1 MRSRPFIVLYAAVF
15 VATFGISLVSPLL
28 PVYAENLGATGIWIG
43 FTFASFAITYSI
55 SGPLI
60 GRLSDRYPRKP
71 FIIFGLLCYLAAAL
85 GYLTA
90 DNFTQIIAFRMLS
103 GVGTG
108 LIFSVARAY
117 IGEMVPAGFEGR
129 WFGVFATADII
140 GFGSGPMFAG
150 LMRSWLGFDA
160 VFIAMALI
168 MGAATLIITIL
179 LPPRPPQTQNTT
191 QKALFQTNA
200 SIWAALKDRL
210 TVALTFHH
218 VLFAFS
224 WGSIL
229 AFLAVRLENEL
240 FITPVAIGLAFGV
253 QNFSSGFSQPLMG
266 WLTDHMNRIG
276 LAALGLM
283 LAGACVLA
291 IGTVDSLLFIMVLMI
306 LLGASGAMSQ
316 VATSALEI
324 VAGRR
329 VGLGTVIGLGSSGG
343 GVGILCGAVLGGYL
357 VDLFGTAA
365 AFLFAGTVMIVG
377 APIFLLMIK
386 GEETHS
392 EFEFSRR
399 IV

>member
-1 MRSRPFIVLYAAVF
+1 MRSRPFIVLYVAVF

-28 PVYAENLGATGIWIG
+28 PVYAENLGATGVWIG
-43 FTFASFAITYSI
+43 FTFASFAITHSI

-60 GRLSDRYPRKP
+60 GRLSDRYQRKP
-71 FIIFGLLCYLAAAL
+71 FIILGLLCYLAAAL

-90 DNFTQIIAFRMLS
+90 DSFAQIIAFRMLS

-117 IGEMVPAGFEGR
+117 IGEMVPSGYEGR

-150 LMRSWLGFDA
+150 LIRGWLGFDA

-168 MGAATLIITIL
+168 MGASTLIIMIL
-179 LPPRPPQTQNTT
+179 LPPRPPQALNTN

-200 SIWAALKDRL
+200 SIWNALKDRL
-210 TVALTFHH
+210 TVALTFRH
-218 VLFAFS
+218 VLFSFS
-224 WGSIL
+224 WGSTL

-240 FITPVAIGLAFGV
+240 LIGPVAIGLAFGV
-253 QNFSSGFSQPLMG
+253 QNFASGISQPMLG
-266 WLTDHMNRIG
+266 WLTDHMNRVILVAVG
-276 LAALGLM
+276 LVF
-283 LAGACVLA
+283 AGGCVVAVGSVGNLP
-291 IGTVDSLLFIMVLMI
+291 LVLVFMI
-306 LLGASGAMSQ
+306 LLGASGAMTQ
-316 VATSALEI
+316 VAASALEI

-357 VDLFGTAA
+357 VDLFDTSA
-365 AFLFAGTVMIVG
+365 AFLFAGAVMIFG
-377 APIFLLMIK
+377 TPLFLLLVK
-386 GEETHS
+386 GQSTKS
-392 EFEFSRR
+392 ESGV
-399 IV
+399 I

>member
-1 MRSRPFIVLYAAVF
+1 MRSRPFIVLYVAVF

-28 PVYAENLGATGIWIG
+28 PVYAENLGATGVWIG
-43 FTFASFAITYSI
+43 FTFASFAITHSI

-71 FIIFGLLCYLAAAL
+71 FIILGLLCYLAAAL

-90 DNFTQIIAFRMLS
+90 DSFAQIIAFRMLS

-117 IGEMVPAGFEGR
+117 IGEMVPSGYEGR

-150 LMRSWLGFDA
+150 LIRGWLGFDA
-160 VFIAMALI
+160 VFISMALI
-168 MGAATLIITIL
+168 MGASTLIIMIL
-179 LPPRPPQTQNTT
+179 LPPRPPQALNTT

-200 SIWAALKDRL
+200 SIWNALKDRL
-210 TVALTFHH
+210 TVALTFRH
-218 VLFAFS
+218 VLFSFS
-224 WGSIL
+224 WGSTL

-240 FITPVAIGLAFGV
+240 LIGPVAIGLAFGV
-253 QNFSSGFSQPLMG
+253 ENFASGISQPMLG
-266 WLTDHMNRIG
+266 WLTDHTNRVILVAVG
-276 LAALGLM
+276 LVF
-283 LAGACVLA
+283 AGGCVVA
-291 IGTVDSLLFIMVLMI
+291 VGTVDSLPLVFIFMI
-306 LLGASGAMSQ
+306 LLGASGAMTQ
-316 VATSALEI
+316 VAASALEI

-357 VDLFGTAA
+357 VDLFDTSA
-365 AFLFAGTVMIVG
+365 AFLFAGAVMILG
-377 APIFLLMIK
+377 TPLFLLLVK
-386 GEETHS
+386 GQSTKS
-392 EFEFSRR
+392 EPGV
-399 IV
+399 I

>member
-1 MRSRPFIVLYAAVF
+1 MLALVLSRPFIVLYAAVF

-28 PVYAENLGATGIWIG
+28 PVYAENLGATGVWIG
-43 FTFASFAITYSI
+43 FTFASFAITHSI

-90 DNFTQIIAFRMLS
+90 DNFAQIIAFRMLS

-117 IGEMVPAGFEGR
+117 IGEMVPSGYEGR

-150 LMRSWLGFDA
+150 LIRGWLGFDA
-160 VFIAMALI
+160 VFISMALI
-168 MGAATLIITIL
+168 MGASTLIITIL
-179 LPPRPPQTQNTT
+179 LPPRPPQALNTN

-200 SIWAALKDRL
+200 SIWNALKDRL
-210 TVALTFHH
+210 TVALTFRH
-218 VLFAFS
+218 VLFSFS
-224 WGSIL
+224 WGSTL

-240 FITPVAIGLAFGV
+240 LIGPVAIGLAFGV
-253 QNFSSGFSQPLMG
+253 ENFASGISQPMLG
-266 WLTDHMNRIG
+266 WLTDHMNRVILVAVG
-276 LAALGLM
+276 LVF
-283 LAGACVLA
+283 AGGCVFA
-291 IGTVDSLLFIMVLMI
+291 VGTVDSLPLVIVFMVL
-306 LLGASGAMSQ
+306 LGVSGAMSA
-316 VATSALEI
+316 VAASALEI

-329 VGLGTVIGLGSSGG
+329 VGLGTVMGLGSSGG

-357 VDLFGTAA
+357 VDLFDTSA
-365 AFLFAGTVMIVG
+365 AFSFAGAVMVLG
-377 APIFLLMIK
+377 TPIFLLLIK
-386 GEETHS
+386 GQDTKSETGV
-392 EFEFSRR
+392 
-399 IV
+399 I

>member
-1 MRSRPFIVLYAAVF
+1 MRSRPFIVLYVAVF

-28 PVYAENLGATGIWIG
+28 PVYAENLGATGVWIG
-43 FTFASFAITYSI
+43 FTFASFAITHSI

-60 GRLSDRYPRKP
+60 GRLSDRYQRKP
-71 FIIFGLLCYLAAAL
+71 FIILGLLCYLAAAL

-90 DNFTQIIAFRMLS
+90 DSFAQIIAFRMLS

-117 IGEMVPAGFEGR
+117 IGEMVPSGYEGR

-150 LMRSWLGFDA
+150 LIRGWLGFDA

-168 MGAATLIITIL
+168 MGASTLIIMVL
-179 LPPRPPQTQNTT
+179 LPPRPPQALNTN

-200 SIWAALKDRL
+200 SIWNALKDRL
-210 TVALTFHH
+210 TVALTFRH
-218 VLFAFS
+218 VLFSFS
-224 WGSIL
+224 WGSTL

-240 FITPVAIGLAFGV
+240 LIGPVAIGLAFGV
-253 QNFSSGFSQPLMG
+253 QNFASGISQPMLG
-266 WLTDHMNRIG
+266 WLTDHMNRVSLVAVG
-276 LAALGLM
+276 LVF
-283 LAGACVLA
+283 AGGCGVAV
-291 IGTVDSLLFIMVLMI
+291 GTVGNLALVLVFMI
-306 LLGASGAMSQ
+306 LLGASGAMTQ
-316 VATSALEI
+316 VAASALEI

-357 VDLFGTAA
+357 VDLFDTSA
-365 AFLFAGTVMIVG
+365 AFLFAGAVMILG
-377 APIFLLMIK
+377 TPLFLLLVK
-386 GEETHS
+386 GQSTKS
-392 EFEFSRR
+392 ESGV
-399 IV
+399 I

>member
-1 MRSRPFIVLYAAVF
+1 MRSRPFIVLYVAVF

-28 PVYAENLGATGIWIG
+28 PVYAENLGATGVWIG
-43 FTFASFAITYSI
+43 FTFASFAITHSI

-60 GRLSDRYPRKP
+60 GRLSDRYQRKP
-71 FIIFGLLCYLAAAL
+71 FIILGLLCYLAAAL

-90 DNFTQIIAFRMLS
+90 DSFAQIIAFRMLS

-117 IGEMVPAGFEGR
+117 IGEMVPSGYEGR

-150 LMRSWLGFDA
+150 LIRGWLGFDA

-168 MGAATLIITIL
+168 MGASTLIIMVL
-179 LPPRPPQTQNTT
+179 LPPRPPQALNTN

-200 SIWAALKDRL
+200 SIWNALKDRL
-210 TVALTFHH
+210 TVALTFRH
-218 VLFAFS
+218 VLFSFS
-224 WGSIL
+224 WGSTL

-240 FITPVAIGLAFGV
+240 LICAVAIGLAFGV
-253 QNFSSGFSQPLMG
+253 QNFASVISQPMLG
-266 WLTDHMNRIG
+266 WLPAHMNRVILVAVG
-276 LAALGLM
+276 LVF
-283 LAGACVLA
+283 AGGCVVA
-291 IGTVDSLLFIMVLMI
+291 VGTVGNLPLVLVFMI
-306 LLGASGAMSQ
+306 LLGASGAMTQ
-316 VATSALEI
+316 VAASALEI

-357 VDLFGTAA
+357 VDLFDTSA
-365 AFLFAGTVMIVG
+365 AFLFAGAVMILG
-377 APIFLLMIK
+377 TPLFLLLVK
-386 GEETHS
+386 GQSTKS
-392 EFEFSRR
+392 ESGV
-399 IV
+399 I

>member
-1 MRSRPFIVLYAAVF
+1 MRSRPFIVLYVAVF

-28 PVYAENLGATGIWIG
+28 PFYAENLGATGVWIG
-43 FTFASFAITYSI
+43 FTFASFAITHSI

-60 GRLSDRYPRKP
+60 GRLSDRYQRKP
-71 FIIFGLLCYLAAAL
+71 FIILGLLCYLAAAL

-90 DNFTQIIAFRMLS
+90 DSFAQIIAFRMLS

-117 IGEMVPAGFEGR
+117 IGEMVPSGYEGR

-150 LMRSWLGFDA
+150 LIRGWLGFDA

-168 MGAATLIITIL
+168 MGASTLIIMVL
-179 LPPRPPQTQNTT
+179 LPPRPPQALNTN

-200 SIWAALKDRL
+200 SIWNALKDRL
-210 TVALTFHH
+210 TVALTFRH
-218 VLFAFS
+218 VLFSFS
-224 WGSIL
+224 WGSTL

-240 FITPVAIGLAFGV
+240 LIGPVAIGLAFGV
-253 QNFSSGFSQPLMG
+253 QNFASGISQPMLG
-266 WLTDHMNRIG
+266 WLTDHMNRVILVAVG
-276 LAALGLM
+276 LVF
-283 LAGACVLA
+283 AGGCVVA
-291 IGTVDSLLFIMVLMI
+291 VGTVGNLPLVLVFMI
-306 LLGASGAMSQ
+306 LLGASGAMTQ
-316 VATSALEI
+316 VAASALEI

-357 VDLFGTAA
+357 VDLFDTSA
-365 AFLFAGTVMIVG
+365 AFLFAGAVMIFG
-377 APIFLLMIK
+377 TPLFLLLVK
-386 GEETHS
+386 GQSTKS
-392 EFEFSRR
+392 ESGV
-399 IV
+399 I

>member
-1 MRSRPFIVLYAAVF
+1 MPSVVLSRPFIVLYAAVF

-28 PVYAENLGATGIWIG
+28 PVYAENLGATGVWIG
-43 FTFASFAITYSI
+43 FTFASFAITHSI

-71 FIIFGLLCYLAAAL
+71 FIIFGLLCYLVAAL

-90 DNFTQIIAFRMLS
+90 DSFAQVIAFRMLS

-117 IGEMVPAGFEGR
+117 IGEMVPAGYEGR

-150 LMRSWLGFDA
+150 LIRGWLGFDA
-160 VFIAMALI
+160 VFIAMAFI
-168 MGAATLIITIL
+168 MGAATLITTVL
-179 LPPRPPQTQNTT
+179 LPTRPPLVQTTA

-200 SIWAALKDRL
+200 SIWNALKDRL

-218 VLFAFS
+218 VLFSFS
-224 WGSIL
+224 WGSTL
-229 AFLAVRLENEL
+229 AFLAIRLENEL
-240 FITPVAIGLAFGV
+240 FIAPVAIGLAFGAE
-253 QNFSSGFSQPLMG
+253 NFASGISQPVMG
-266 WLTDHMNRIG
+266 WLTDHMNRVILVAVG
-276 LAALGLM
+276 LVF
-283 LAGACVLA
+283 AGGCVFA
-291 IGTVDSLLFIMVLMI
+291 VGAVDSLPLVILFMV
-306 LLGASGAMSQ
+306 LLGASGAMTA
-316 VATSALEI
+316 VAASALEI

-357 VDLFGTAA
+357 VDLFDTSA
-365 AFLFAGTVMIVG
+365 AFSFAGAIMVLGT
-377 APIFLLMIK
+377 PIFLLLIK
-386 GEETHS
+386 GQDTKS
-392 EFEFSRR
+392 ESGV
-399 IV
+399 I

>member
-1 MRSRPFIVLYAAVF
+1 MRSRPFIVLYVAVF

-28 PVYAENLGATGIWIG
+28 PVYAENLGATGVWIG
-43 FTFASFAITYSI
+43 FTFASFAITHSI

-60 GRLSDRYPRKP
+60 GRLSDRYQRKP
-71 FIIFGLLCYLAAAL
+71 FIILGLLCYLAAAL

-90 DNFTQIIAFRMLS
+90 DSFAQIIAFRMLS

-117 IGEMVPAGFEGR
+117 IGEMVPSGYEGR

-150 LMRSWLGFDA
+150 LIRGWLGFDA

-168 MGAATLIITIL
+168 MGASTLIIMVL
-179 LPPRPPQTQNTT
+179 LPPRPPQALNTN

-200 SIWAALKDRL
+200 SIWNALKDRL
-210 TVALTFHH
+210 TVALTFRH
-218 VLFAFS
+218 VLFSFS
-224 WGSIL
+224 WGSTL

-240 FITPVAIGLAFGV
+240 LIGPVAIGLAFGV
-253 QNFSSGFSQPLMG
+253 QNFASGISQPMLG
-266 WLTDHMNRIG
+266 WLTDHMNRVILVAGG
-276 LAALGLM
+276 LVF
-283 LAGACVLA
+283 AGGCVVA
-291 IGTVDSLLFIMVLMI
+291 VGTVGNLPLVLVFMI
-306 LLGASGAMSQ
+306 LLGASGAMTQ
-316 VATSALEI
+316 VAASALEI

-357 VDLFGTAA
+357 VDLFDTSA
-365 AFLFAGTVMIVG
+365 AFLFAGAVMILG
-377 APIFLLMIK
+377 TPLFLLLVK
-386 GEETHS
+386 GQSTKS
-392 EFEFSRR
+392 ESGV
-399 IV
+399 I

>member
-1 MRSRPFIVLYAAVF
+1 MLSRPFIVLYVAVF

-28 PVYAENLGATGIWIG
+28 PVYAENLGATGVWIG
-43 FTFASFAITYSI
+43 FTFASFAITHSI

-71 FIIFGLLCYLAAAL
+71 FIILGLLCYLAAAL

-90 DNFTQIIAFRMLS
+90 DSFAQIIAFRMLS

-117 IGEMVPAGFEGR
+117 IGEMVPSGYEGR

-150 LMRSWLGFDA
+150 LIRGWLGFDA
-160 VFIAMALI
+160 VFISMALI
-168 MGAATLIITIL
+168 MGASTLIITIL
-179 LPPRPPQTQNTT
+179 LPPRPPQALNTN

-200 SIWAALKDRL
+200 SIWNALKDRL
-210 TVALTFHH
+210 TVALTFRH
-218 VLFAFS
+218 VLFSFS
-224 WGSIL
+224 WGSTL

-240 FITPVAIGLAFGV
+240 LIGPVVIGLAFGV
-253 QNFSSGFSQPLMG
+253 ENFASGISQPMLG
-266 WLTDHMNRIG
+266 WLTDHMNRVILVAVG
-276 LAALGLM
+276 LVF
-283 LAGACVLA
+283 AGGCVIA
-291 IGTVDSLLFIMVLMI
+291 VGTVDSLPLVLVFMI
-306 LLGASGAMSQ
+306 LLGASGAMTQ
-316 VATSALEI
+316 VAASALEI

-357 VDLFGTAA
+357 VDLFDTSA
-365 AFLFAGTVMIVG
+365 AFLFAGAVMILG
-377 APIFLLMIK
+377 TPLFLLLVK
-386 GEETHS
+386 GQSTKS
-392 EFEFSRR
+392 ESGV
-399 IV
+399 I

>member
-1 MRSRPFIVLYAAVF
+1 MRSRPFIVLYVAVF

-28 PVYAENLGATGIWIG
+28 PVYAENLGATGVWIG
-43 FTFASFAITYSI
+43 FTFASFAITHSI

-60 GRLSDRYPRKP
+60 GRLSDRYQRKP
-71 FIIFGLLCYLAAAL
+71 FIILGLLCYLAAAL

-90 DNFTQIIAFRMLS
+90 DSFAQIIAFRMLS

-117 IGEMVPAGFEGR
+117 IGEMVPSGYEGR

-150 LMRSWLGFDA
+150 LIRGWLGFDA

-168 MGAATLIITIL
+168 MGASTLIIMVL
-179 LPPRPPQTQNTT
+179 LPPRPPQALNTN

-200 SIWAALKDRL
+200 SIWNALKDRL
-210 TVALTFHH
+210 TVALTFRH
-218 VLFAFS
+218 VLFSFS
-224 WGSIL
+224 WGSTL

-240 FITPVAIGLAFGV
+240 LIGPVAIGLAFGV
-253 QNFSSGFSQPLMG
+253 QNFASGISQPMLG
-266 WLTDHMNRIG
+266 WLTDHMNRVILVAVG
-276 LAALGLM
+276 LVF
-283 LAGACVLA
+283 AGGCVVA
-291 IGTVDSLLFIMVLMI
+291 VGTVGNLPLVLVFMI
-306 LLGASGAMSQ
+306 LLGASGAMTQ
-316 VATSALEI
+316 VAASALEI

-357 VDLFGTAA
+357 VDLFDTSA
-365 AFLFAGTVMIVG
+365 AFLFAGAVMILG
-377 APIFLLMIK
+377 TPLFLLLVK
-386 GEETHS
+386 GQSTKS
-392 EFEFSRR
+392 ESGV
-399 IV
+399 I

>member
-1 MRSRPFIVLYAAVF
+1 MRSRPFIVLYVAVF

-28 PVYAENLGATGIWIG
+28 PVYAENLGATGVWIG
-43 FTFASFAITYSI
+43 FTFASFAITHSI

-60 GRLSDRYPRKP
+60 GRLSDRYQRKP
-71 FIIFGLLCYLAAAL
+71 FIILGLLCYLAAAL

-90 DNFTQIIAFRMLS
+90 DSFAQIIAFRMLS

-117 IGEMVPAGFEGR
+117 IGEMVPSGYEGR

-150 LMRSWLGFDA
+150 LIRGWLGFDA

-168 MGAATLIITIL
+168 MGASTLIIMVL
-179 LPPRPPQTQNTT
+179 LPPRPPQALNTN

-200 SIWAALKDRL
+200 SIWNALKDRL
-210 TVALTFHH
+210 TVALTFRH
-218 VLFAFS
+218 VLFSFS
-224 WGSIL
+224 WGSTL

-240 FITPVAIGLAFGV
+240 LIGPVAIRLSFGV
-253 QNFSSGFSQPLMG
+253 QNFASGISQPMLG
-266 WLTDHMNRIG
+266 WLTDHMNRVILVAVG
-276 LAALGLM
+276 LVF
-283 LAGACVLA
+283 AGGCVVA
-291 IGTVDSLLFIMVLMI
+291 VGTVGNLPLVLVFMI
-306 LLGASGAMSQ
+306 LLGASGAMTQ
-316 VATSALEI
+316 VAASALEI

-357 VDLFGTAA
+357 VDLFDTSA
-365 AFLFAGTVMIVG
+365 AFLFAGAVMILG
-377 APIFLLMIK
+377 TPLFLLLVK
-386 GEETHS
+386 GQSTKS
-392 EFEFSRR
+392 ESGV
-399 IV
+399 I

>member
-1 MRSRPFIVLYAAVF
+1 VRSRPFIVLYVAVF

-28 PVYAENLGATGIWIG
+28 PVYAENLGATGVWIG
-43 FTFASFAITYSI
+43 FTFASFAITHSI

-60 GRLSDRYPRKP
+60 GRLSDRYQRKP
-71 FIIFGLLCYLAAAL
+71 FIILGLLCYLAAAL

-90 DNFTQIIAFRMLS
+90 DSFAQIIAFRMLS

-117 IGEMVPAGFEGR
+117 IGEMVPSGYEGR

-150 LMRSWLGFDA
+150 LIRGWLGFDA

-168 MGAATLIITIL
+168 MGASTLIIMVL
-179 LPPRPPQTQNTT
+179 LPPRPPQALNTN

-200 SIWAALKDRL
+200 SIWNALKDRL
-210 TVALTFHH
+210 TVALTFRH
-218 VLFAFS
+218 VLFSFS
-224 WGSIL
+224 WGSTL

-240 FITPVAIGLAFGV
+240 LIGPVAIGLAFGV
-253 QNFSSGFSQPLMG
+253 QNFASGISQPMLG
-266 WLTDHMNRIG
+266 WLTDHMNRVILVAVG
-276 LAALGLM
+276 LVF
-283 LAGACVLA
+283 AGGCVVA
-291 IGTVDSLLFIMVLMI
+291 VGTVGNLPLVLVFMI
-306 LLGASGAMSQ
+306 LLGASGAMTQ
-316 VATSALEI
+316 VAASALEI

-357 VDLFGTAA
+357 VDLFDTSA
-365 AFLFAGTVMIVG
+365 AFLFAGAVMILG
-377 APIFLLMIK
+377 TPLFLLLVK
-386 GEETHS
+386 GQSTKS
-392 EFEFSRR
+392 ESGV
-399 IV
+399 I

>member
-1 MRSRPFIVLYAAVF
+1 MRSRPFIVLYVAVF

-28 PVYAENLGATGIWIG
+28 PVYAENLGATGVWIG
-43 FTFASFAITYSI
+43 FTFASFAITHSI

-71 FIIFGLLCYLAAAL
+71 FIILGLLCYLAAAL

-90 DNFTQIIAFRMLS
+90 DSFAQIIAFRMLS

-117 IGEMVPAGFEGR
+117 IGEMVPSGYEGR

-150 LMRSWLGFDA
+150 LIRGWLGFDA
-160 VFIAMALI
+160 VFISMALI
-168 MGAATLIITIL
+168 MGASTLIIMIL
-179 LPPRPPQTQNTT
+179 LPPRPPQALNTT

-200 SIWAALKDRL
+200 SIWNALKDRL
-210 TVALTFHH
+210 TVALTFRH
-218 VLFAFS
+218 VLFSFS
-224 WGSIL
+224 WGSTL

-240 FITPVAIGLAFGV
+240 LIGPVAIGLAFGV
-253 QNFSSGFSQPLMG
+253 ENFASGISQPMLG
-266 WLTDHMNRIG
+266 WLTDHMNRVILVAVG
-276 LAALGLM
+276 LVF
-283 LAGACVLA
+283 AGGCVVA
-291 IGTVDSLLFIMVLMI
+291 VGTVDSLPLVFIFMI
-306 LLGASGAMSQ
+306 LLGASGAMTQ
-316 VATSALEI
+316 VAASALEI

-357 VDLFGTAA
+357 VDLFDTSA
-365 AFLFAGTVMIVG
+365 AFLFAGAVMILG
-377 APIFLLMIK
+377 TPLFLLLVK
-386 GEETHS
+386 GQSTKS
-392 EFEFSRR
+392 EPGV
-399 IV
+399 I

>member
-1 MRSRPFIVLYAAVF
+1 MLSRPFIVLYVAVF

-28 PVYAENLGATGIWIG
+28 PVYAENLGATGVWIG
-43 FTFASFAITYSI
+43 FTFASFAITHSI

-90 DNFTQIIAFRMLS
+90 DNFAQIIAFRMLS

-117 IGEMVPAGFEGR
+117 IGEMVPSGYEGR

-150 LMRSWLGFDA
+150 LIRGWLGFDA
-160 VFIAMALI
+160 VFISMALI
-168 MGAATLIITIL
+168 MGASTLIITIL
-179 LPPRPPQTQNTT
+179 LPPRPPQALNTN

-200 SIWAALKDRL
+200 SIWNALKDRL
-210 TVALTFHH
+210 TVALTFRH
-218 VLFAFS
+218 VLFSFS
-224 WGSIL
+224 WGSTL

-240 FITPVAIGLAFGV
+240 LIGPVAIGLAFGV
-253 QNFSSGFSQPLMG
+253 ENFASGISQPMLG
-266 WLTDHMNRIG
+266 WLTDHMNRVILVAVG
-276 LAALGLM
+276 LVF
-283 LAGACVLA
+283 AGGCVFA
-291 IGTVDSLLFIMVLMI
+291 VGTVDSLPLVIVFMVL
-306 LLGASGAMSQ
+306 LGVSGAMSA
-316 VATSALEI
+316 VAASALEI

-357 VDLFGTAA
+357 VDLFDTSA
-365 AFLFAGTVMIVG
+365 AFSFAGAVMVLG
-377 APIFLLMIK
+377 TPIFLLLIK
-386 GEETHS
+386 GQDTKSETGV
-392 EFEFSRR
+392 
-399 IV
+399 I

>member
-1 MRSRPFIVLYAAVF
+1 VRSRPFIVLYVAVF

-28 PVYAENLGATGIWIG
+28 PVYAENLGATGVWIG
-43 FTFASFAITYSI
+43 FTFASFAITHSI

-60 GRLSDRYPRKP
+60 GRLSDRYQRKP
-71 FIIFGLLCYLAAAL
+71 FIILGLLCYLAAAL

-90 DNFTQIIAFRMLS
+90 DSFAQIIAFRMLS

-117 IGEMVPAGFEGR
+117 IGEMVPSGYEGR

-150 LMRSWLGFDA
+150 LIRGWLGFDA

-168 MGAATLIITIL
+168 MGSSTLIIMVL
-179 LPPRPPQTQNTT
+179 LPPRPPQALNTN

-200 SIWAALKDRL
+200 SIWNALKDRL
-210 TVALTFHH
+210 TVALTFRH
-218 VLFAFS
+218 VLFSFS
-224 WGSIL
+224 WGSTL

-240 FITPVAIGLAFGV
+240 LIGPVAIGLAFGV
-253 QNFSSGFSQPLMG
+253 QNFASGISQPMLG
-266 WLTDHMNRIG
+266 WLTDHMNRVILVAVG
-276 LAALGLM
+276 LVF
-283 LAGACVLA
+283 AGGCVVA
-291 IGTVDSLLFIMVLMI
+291 VGTVGNLPLVLVFMI
-306 LLGASGAMSQ
+306 LLGASGAMTQ
-316 VATSALEI
+316 VAASALEI

-357 VDLFGTAA
+357 VDLFDTSA
-365 AFLFAGTVMIVG
+365 AFLFAGAVMILG
-377 APIFLLMIK
+377 TPLFLLLVK
-386 GEETHS
+386 GQSTKS
-392 EFEFSRR
+392 ESGV
-399 IV
+399 I

>member
-1 MRSRPFIVLYAAVF
+1 MLSRPFIVLYVAVF

-28 PVYAENLGATGIWIG
+28 PVYAENLGATGVWIG
-43 FTFASFAITYSI
+43 FTFASFAITHSI

-71 FIIFGLLCYLAAAL
+71 FIILGLLCYLAAAL

-90 DNFTQIIAFRMLS
+90 DSFAQIIAFRMLS

-117 IGEMVPAGFEGR
+117 IGEMVPSGYEGR

-150 LMRSWLGFDA
+150 LIRGWLGFDA
-160 VFIAMALI
+160 VFISMALI
-168 MGAATLIITIL
+168 MGASTLIITIL
-179 LPPRPPQTQNTT
+179 LPPRPPQALNTN

-200 SIWAALKDRL
+200 SIWNALKDRL
-210 TVALTFHH
+210 TVALTFRH
-218 VLFAFS
+218 VLFSFS
-224 WGSIL
+224 WGSTL

-240 FITPVAIGLAFGV
+240 LIGPVVIGLAFGV
-253 QNFSSGFSQPLMG
+253 ENFASGISQPMLG
-266 WLTDHMNRIG
+266 WLTDHMNRVILVAVG
-276 LAALGLM
+276 LVF
-283 LAGACVLA
+283 AGGCVIA
-291 IGTVDSLLFIMVLMI
+291 VGTVDSLPLVFVFMI
-306 LLGASGAMSQ
+306 LLGASGAMTQ
-316 VATSALEI
+316 VAASALEI

-357 VDLFGTAA
+357 VDLFDTSA
-365 AFLFAGTVMIVG
+365 AFLFAGAVMILG
-377 APIFLLMIK
+377 TPFFLLLVRGQSTK
-386 GEETHS
+386 S
-392 EFEFSRR
+392 EPGV
-399 IV
+399 I

>member
-1 MRSRPFIVLYAAVF
+1 MRSRPFIVLYVAVF

-28 PVYAENLGATGIWIG
+28 PVYAENLGATGVWIG
-43 FTFASFAITYSI
+43 FTFASFAITHSI

-60 GRLSDRYPRKP
+60 GRLSDRYQRKP
-71 FIIFGLLCYLAAAL
+71 FIILGLLCYLAAAL

-90 DNFTQIIAFRMLS
+90 DSFAQIIAFRMLS

-117 IGEMVPAGFEGR
+117 IGEMVPSGYEGR

-150 LMRSWLGFDA
+150 LIRGWLGFDA

-168 MGAATLIITIL
+168 MGASTLIIMVL
-179 LPPRPPQTQNTT
+179 LPPRPPEALNTN

-200 SIWAALKDRL
+200 SIWNALKDRL
-210 TVALTFHH
+210 TVALTFRH
-218 VLFAFS
+218 VLFSFS
-224 WGSIL
+224 WGSTL

-240 FITPVAIGLAFGV
+240 LIGPVAIGLAFGV
-253 QNFSSGFSQPLMG
+253 QNFASGISQPMLG
-266 WLTDHMNRIG
+266 WLTDHMNRVILVAVG
-276 LAALGLM
+276 LVF
-283 LAGACVLA
+283 AGGCVVA
-291 IGTVDSLLFIMVLMI
+291 VGTVGNLPLVLVFMI
-306 LLGASGAMSQ
+306 LLGASGAMTQ
-316 VATSALEI
+316 VAASALEI

-357 VDLFGTAA
+357 VDLFDTSA
-365 AFLFAGTVMIVG
+365 AFLFAGAVMILG
-377 APIFLLMIK
+377 TPLFLLLVK
-386 GEETHS
+386 GQSTKS
-392 EFEFSRR
+392 ESGV
-399 IV
+399 I

>member
-1 MRSRPFIVLYAAVF
+1 MLSRPFIVLYVAVF

-28 PVYAENLGATGIWIG
+28 PVYAENLGATGVWIG
-43 FTFASFAITYSI
+43 FTFASFAITHSI

-60 GRLSDRYPRKP
+60 GRLSDRYQRKP
-71 FIIFGLLCYLAAAL
+71 FIILGLLCYLAAAL

-90 DNFTQIIAFRMLS
+90 DSFAQIIAFRMLS

-117 IGEMVPAGFEGR
+117 IGEMVPSGYEGR

-150 LMRSWLGFDA
+150 LIRGWLGFDA

-168 MGAATLIITIL
+168 MGASTLIITIL
-179 LPPRPPQTQNTT
+179 LPPRPPQALNTN

-200 SIWAALKDRL
+200 SIWNALKDRL
-210 TVALTFHH
+210 TVALTFRH
-218 VLFAFS
+218 VLFSFS
-224 WGSIL
+224 WGSTL

-240 FITPVAIGLAFGV
+240 LIGPVAIGLAFGV
-253 QNFSSGFSQPLMG
+253 QNFASGISQPMLG
-266 WLTDHMNRIG
+266 WLTDHMNRVILVAVG
-276 LAALGLM
+276 LVF
-283 LAGACVLA
+283 AGGCVIA
-291 IGTVDSLLFIMVLMI
+291 VGTVDSLPLVFVFMI
-306 LLGASGAMSQ
+306 LLGASGAMTQ
-316 VATSALEI
+316 VAASALEI

-357 VDLFGTAA
+357 VDLFDTSA
-365 AFLFAGTVMIVG
+365 AFLFAGAVMILG
-377 APIFLLMIK
+377 TPLFLLLVK
-386 GEETHS
+386 GQSTKS
-392 EFEFSRR
+392 EPGV
-399 IV
+399 I

>member
-1 MRSRPFIVLYAAVF
+1 VLSRPFIVLYVAVF

-28 PVYAENLGATGIWIG
+28 PVYAENLGATGVWIG
-43 FTFASFAITYSI
+43 FTFASFAITHSI

-71 FIIFGLLCYLAAAL
+71 FIILGLLCYLAAAL

-90 DNFTQIIAFRMLS
+90 DSFAQIIAFRMLS

-117 IGEMVPAGFEGR
+117 IGEMVPSGYEGR

-150 LMRSWLGFDA
+150 LIRGWLGFDA
-160 VFIAMALI
+160 VFISMALI
-168 MGAATLIITIL
+168 MGASTLIITIL
-179 LPPRPPQTQNTT
+179 LPPRPPQALNTN

-200 SIWAALKDRL
+200 SIWNALKDRL
-210 TVALTFHH
+210 TVALTFRH
-218 VLFAFS
+218 VLFSFS
-224 WGSIL
+224 WGSTL

-240 FITPVAIGLAFGV
+240 LIGPVVIGLAFGV
-253 QNFSSGFSQPLMG
+253 ENFASGISQPMLG
-266 WLTDHMNRIG
+266 WLTDHMNRVILVAVG
-276 LAALGLM
+276 LVF
-283 LAGACVLA
+283 AGGCVIA
-291 IGTVDSLLFIMVLMI
+291 VGTVDSLPLVFVFMI
-306 LLGASGAMSQ
+306 LLGASGAMTQ
-316 VATSALEI
+316 VAASALEI

-357 VDLFGTAA
+357 VDLFDTSA
-365 AFLFAGTVMIVG
+365 AFLFAGAVMILG
-377 APIFLLMIK
+377 TPLFLLLVK
-386 GEETHS
+386 GQSTKS
-392 EFEFSRR
+392 EPGV
-399 IV
+399 I

>member
-1 MRSRPFIVLYAAVF
+1 VRSRPFIVLYVAVF

-28 PVYAENLGATGIWIG
+28 PVYAENLGATGVWIG
-43 FTFASFAITYSI
+43 FTFASFAITHSI

-71 FIIFGLLCYLAAAL
+71 FIILGLLCYLAAAL

-90 DNFTQIIAFRMLS
+90 DSFAQIIAFRMLS

-117 IGEMVPAGFEGR
+117 IGEMVPSGYEGR

-150 LMRSWLGFDA
+150 LIRGWLGFDA
-160 VFIAMALI
+160 VFISMALI
-168 MGAATLIITIL
+168 MGASTLIIMIL
-179 LPPRPPQTQNTT
+179 LPPRPPQALNTT

-200 SIWAALKDRL
+200 SIWNALKDRL
-210 TVALTFHH
+210 TVALTFRH
-218 VLFAFS
+218 VLFSFS
-224 WGSIL
+224 WGSTL

-240 FITPVAIGLAFGV
+240 LIGPVAIGLAFGV
-253 QNFSSGFSQPLMG
+253 ENFASGISQPMLG
-266 WLTDHMNRIG
+266 WLTDHMNRVILVAVG
-276 LAALGLM
+276 LVF
-283 LAGACVLA
+283 AGGCVVA
-291 IGTVDSLLFIMVLMI
+291 VGTVDSLPLVFIFMI
-306 LLGASGAMSQ
+306 LLGASGAMTQ
-316 VATSALEI
+316 VAASALEI

-357 VDLFGTAA
+357 VDLFDTSA
-365 AFLFAGTVMIVG
+365 AFLFAGAVMILG
-377 APIFLLMIK
+377 TPLFLLLVK
-386 GEETHS
+386 GQSTKS
-392 EFEFSRR
+392 EPGV
-399 IV
+399 I

>member
-1 MRSRPFIVLYAAVF
+1 MRSRPFIVLYVAVF

-28 PVYAENLGATGIWIG
+28 PVYAENLGATGVWIG
-43 FTFASFAITYSI
+43 FTFASFAITHSI

-60 GRLSDRYPRKP
+60 GRLSDRYQRKP
-71 FIIFGLLCYLAAAL
+71 FIILGLLCYLAAAL

-90 DNFTQIIAFRMLS
+90 DSFAQIIAFRMLS

-117 IGEMVPAGFEGR
+117 IGEMVPSGYEGR

-150 LMRSWLGFDA
+150 LIRGWLGFDA

-168 MGAATLIITIL
+168 MGASTLIIMIL
-179 LPPRPPQTQNTT
+179 LPPRPPQALNTN

-200 SIWAALKDRL
+200 SIWNALKDRL
-210 TVALTFHH
+210 TVALTFRH
-218 VLFAFS
+218 VLFSFS
-224 WGSIL
+224 WGSTL

-240 FITPVAIGLAFGV
+240 LIGPVAIGLAFGV
-253 QNFSSGFSQPLMG
+253 QNFASGISQPMLG
-266 WLTDHMNRIG
+266 WLTDHMNRVILVAVG
-276 LAALGLM
+276 LVF
-283 LAGACVLA
+283 AGGCVVA
-291 IGTVDSLLFIMVLMI
+291 VGTVGNLPLVLVFMI
-306 LLGASGAMSQ
+306 LLGASGAMTQ
-316 VATSALEI
+316 VAASALEI

-357 VDLFGTAA
+357 VDLFDTSA
-365 AFLFAGTVMIVG
+365 AFLFAGAVMIFG
-377 APIFLLMIK
+377 TPLFLLLVK
-386 GEETHS
+386 GQSTKS
-392 EFEFSRR
+392 ESGV
-399 IV
+399 I

>member
-1 MRSRPFIVLYAAVF
+1 MRSRPFIVLYVAVF

-28 PVYAENLGATGIWIG
+28 PVYAENLGATGVWIG
-43 FTFASFAITYSI
+43 FTFASFAITHSI

-60 GRLSDRYPRKP
+60 GRLSDRYQRKP
-71 FIIFGLLCYLAAAL
+71 FIILGLLCYLAAAI

-90 DNFTQIIAFRMLS
+90 DSCAQIIAFRMLS

-117 IGEMVPAGFEGR
+117 IGEMVPSGYEGR

-150 LMRSWLGFDA
+150 LIRGWLGFDA

-168 MGAATLIITIL
+168 MGASTLIIMVL
-179 LPPRPPQTQNTT
+179 LPPRPPQALNTN

-200 SIWAALKDRL
+200 SIWNALKDRL
-210 TVALTFHH
+210 TVALTFRH
-218 VLFAFS
+218 VLFSFS
-224 WGSIL
+224 WGSTL

-240 FITPVAIGLAFGV
+240 LIGPVAIGLAFGV
-253 QNFSSGFSQPLMG
+253 QNFASGISQPMLG
-266 WLTDHMNRIG
+266 WLTDHMNRVILVAVG
-276 LAALGLM
+276 LVF
-283 LAGACVLA
+283 AGGCVVA
-291 IGTVDSLLFIMVLMI
+291 VGTVGNLPLVLVFMI
-306 LLGASGAMSQ
+306 LLGASGAMTQ
-316 VATSALEI
+316 VAASALEI

-357 VDLFGTAA
+357 VDLFDTSA
-365 AFLFAGTVMIVG
+365 AFLFAGAVMILG
-377 APIFLLMIK
+377 TPLFLLLVK
-386 GEETHS
+386 GQSTKS
-392 EFEFSRR
+392 ESGV
-399 IV
+399 I

>member
-1 MRSRPFIVLYAAVF
+1 MRSRPFIVLYVAVF

-28 PVYAENLGATGIWIG
+28 PVYAENLGATGVWIG
-43 FTFASFAITYSI
+43 FTFASFAITHSI

-60 GRLSDRYPRKP
+60 GRLSDRYQRKP
-71 FIIFGLLCYLAAAL
+71 FIILGLLCYLAAAL

-90 DNFTQIIAFRMLS
+90 DSFAQIIAFRMLS

-117 IGEMVPAGFEGR
+117 IGEMVPSGYEGR

-150 LMRSWLGFDA
+150 LIRGWLGFDA

-168 MGAATLIITIL
+168 MGASTLIIMVL
-179 LPPRPPQTQNTT
+179 LPPRPPQALNTN

-200 SIWAALKDRL
+200 SIWNALKDRL
-210 TVALTFHH
+210 TVALTFRH
-218 VLFAFS
+218 VLFSFS
-224 WGSIL
+224 WGSTL

-240 FITPVAIGLAFGV
+240 LIGPVAIGLAFGV
-253 QNFSSGFSQPLMG
+253 QNFASGISQPMLG
-266 WLTDHMNRIG
+266 WLTDHMNRVILVAVG
-276 LAALGLM
+276 LVF
-283 LAGACVLA
+283 AGGCVVA
-291 IGTVDSLLFIMVLMI
+291 VGTVGNLPLVLVFMI
-306 LLGASGAMSQ
+306 LLGASGAMTQ
-316 VATSALEI
+316 VAASALEI

-357 VDLFGTAA
+357 VDLFDTSA
-365 AFLFAGTVMIVG
+365 AFLFAGAVMIFG
-377 APIFLLMIK
+377 TPLFLLLVK
-386 GEETHS
+386 GQSTKS
-392 EFEFSRR
+392 ESGV
-399 IV
+399 I

>member
-1 MRSRPFIVLYAAVF
+1 MLSRPFIVLYVAVF

-28 PVYAENLGATGIWIG
+28 PVYAENLGATGVWIG
-43 FTFASFAITYSI
+43 FTFASFAITHSI

-71 FIIFGLLCYLAAAL
+71 FIILGLLCYLAAAL

-90 DNFTQIIAFRMLS
+90 DSFAQIIAFRMLS

-117 IGEMVPAGFEGR
+117 IGEMVPSGYEGR

-150 LMRSWLGFDA
+150 LIRGWLGFDA
-160 VFIAMALI
+160 VFISMALI
-168 MGAATLIITIL
+168 MGASTLIITIL
-179 LPPRPPQTQNTT
+179 LPPRPPQALNTN

-200 SIWAALKDRL
+200 SIWNALKDRL
-210 TVALTFHH
+210 TVALTFRH
-218 VLFAFS
+218 VLFSFS
-224 WGSIL
+224 WGSTL

-240 FITPVAIGLAFGV
+240 LIGPVVIGLAFGV
-253 QNFSSGFSQPLMG
+253 ENFASGISQPMLG
-266 WLTDHMNRIG
+266 WLTDHMNRVILVAVG
-276 LAALGLM
+276 LVF
-283 LAGACVLA
+283 AGGCVIA
-291 IGTVDSLLFIMVLMI
+291 VGTVDSLPLVFVFMI
-306 LLGASGAMSQ
+306 LLGASGAMTQ
-316 VATSALEI
+316 VAASALEI

-357 VDLFGTAA
+357 VDLFDTSA
-365 AFLFAGTVMIVG
+365 AFLFAGAVMILG
-377 APIFLLMIK
+377 TPLFLLLVK
-386 GEETHS
+386 GQSTKS
-392 EFEFSRR
+392 EPGV
-399 IV
+399 I

>member
-1 MRSRPFIVLYAAVF
+1 MRSRPFIVLYVAVF

-28 PVYAENLGATGIWIG
+28 PVYAENLGATGVWIG
-43 FTFASFAITYSI
+43 FTFASFAITHSI

-60 GRLSDRYPRKP
+60 GRLSDRYQRKP
-71 FIIFGLLCYLAAAL
+71 FIILGLLCYLAAAL

-90 DNFTQIIAFRMLS
+90 DSFAQIIAFRMLS

-117 IGEMVPAGFEGR
+117 IGEMVPSGYEGR

-150 LMRSWLGFDA
+150 LIRGWLGFDA

-168 MGAATLIITIL
+168 MGASTLIIMIL
-179 LPPRPPQTQNTT
+179 LPPRPPQALNTN

-200 SIWAALKDRL
+200 SIWNALKDRL
-210 TVALTFHH
+210 TVALTFRH
-218 VLFAFS
+218 VLFSFS
-224 WGSIL
+224 WGSTL

-240 FITPVAIGLAFGV
+240 LIGPVAIGLAFGV
-253 QNFSSGFSQPLMG
+253 QNFASGISQPMLG
-266 WLTDHMNRIG
+266 WLTDHMNRVILVAVG
-276 LAALGLM
+276 LVF
-283 LAGACVLA
+283 AGGCVVA
-291 IGTVDSLLFIMVLMI
+291 VGTVGNLPLVLVFMI
-306 LLGASGAMSQ
+306 LLGASGAMTQ
-316 VATSALEI
+316 VAASALEI

-357 VDLFGTAA
+357 VDLFDTSA
-365 AFLFAGTVMIVG
+365 AFLFAGAVMIFG
-377 APIFLLMIK
+377 SPLFLLLVK
-386 GEETHS
+386 GQSTKS
-392 EFEFSRR
+392 ESGV
-399 IV
+399 I